1 MIYQLG
7 NIEIDEDNFKLF
19 DNGQLI
25 AVEPQVFDL
34 IIYLIKHR
42 DRLISRQ
49 ELFEQLWT
57 GREVSNTSLSNNKPD
72 DATANLGFAI
82 ADQVIGNLLYLKEI
96 TVRPSGSIRQH
107 EKSTT
112 SPIAIAKELRADY
125 LLMGNYLLEANVV
138 RLNVE
143 LINVT
148 TNEIV
153 WHQPITVDYNNTFE
167 LQDIVAQE
175 VAIGLNTTFTAQ
187 EIATIER
194 DIPNNPLAYEYY
206 LRSLAYPLTLK
217 GHELAVAMLQQSLA
231 LDDSYAPAYAEIGN
245 RLLYLTYYGLGK
257 PEQMKLAEQNLL
269 TALALND
276 RQMSALSSLA
286 LLYTEG
292 GQSVKAME
300 LTKKMLEINPNNAA
314 AHFALGYI
322 YRYAG
327 LLEQSI
333 TEMELAVRIDPSD
346 RHFRSLGST
355 YYNAGYYEK
364 ALVAFEI
371 DQGSAFSLG
380 WQGIVLARMGH
391 KEQAIALFNQVS
403 AMAPGGFWD
412 LVATTQKAI
421 IEQQF
426 DVGLQALRELEWSN
440 INDSEPDRS
449 PRI

>member
-1 MIYQLG
+1 M
-7 NIEIDEDNFKLF
+7 
-19 DNGQLI
+19 I
-25 AVEPQVFDL
+25 AVL
-34 IIYLIKHR
+34 IVKL
-42 DRLISRQ
+42 S
-49 ELFEQLWT
+49 LFSPVLSEIPYSDSTVVAVLPF
-57 GREVSNTSLSNNKPD
+57 SNNKPD
-72 DATANLGFAI
+72 DATDYLGFAI

-96 TVRPSGSIRQH
+96 TVRPSGSIRQY

-300 LTKKMLEINPNNAA
+300 L
-314 AHFALGYI
+314 
-322 YRYAG
+322 
-327 LLEQSI
+327 
-333 TEMELAVRIDPSD
+333 AVRIDPSD

-355 YYNAGYYEK
+355 YYNAGYYKK

-371 DQGSAFSLG
+371 DQGS
-380 WQGIVLARMGH
+380 V
-391 KEQAIALFNQVS
+391 
-403 AMAPGGFWD
+403 FWD

>member
-1 MIYQLG
+1 M
-7 NIEIDEDNFKLF
+7 
-19 DNGQLI
+19 
-25 AVEPQVFDL
+25 
-34 IIYLIKHR
+34 
-42 DRLISRQ
+42 
-49 ELFEQLWT
+49 
-57 GREVSNTSLSNNKPD
+57 
-72 DATANLGFAI
+72 
-82 ADQVIGNLLYLKEI
+82 YLKEI
-96 TVRPSGSIRQH
+96 TVRPSGSIRQY

-231 LDDSYAPAYAEIGN
+231 LDDRYAPAYAEIGN